1 MNIKFINANLTDKY
15 EFNCTL
21 SGTDLTCITPKIST
35 IDFPPF
41 YSENLK
47 LASNN
52 GTISNRYI
60 LYEQTNIDSFF
71 PQVIPESQGD
81 FLLNLTLKNETTI
94 KEGKMFLTLA
104 KFTEQDV
111 RYDLGALNKQL
122 TINQTISSLSKGVYE
137 MELFYFNPGSFEIRS
152 MFSVSALVN
161 ITFVG
166 TSTISL
172 LSNKDLFY
180 VDTNENITVQIDNMQ
195 DLYLSEVR
203 KEFVKCK
210 LGNTILPTYYI
221 GNQKFLCSVVSSIP
235 KEDSVSMIYR
245 NADAHNQ
252 EILLSSN
259 QLKIVFTGKS
269 IHFN

>member
-1 MNIKFINANLTDKY
+1 MNIKFINVNLTDKY

-21 SGTDLTCITPKIST
+21 TGTDLTCLTPKIST

-41 YSENLK
+41 YSESLK

-52 GTISNRYI
+52 GTLSNRYI
-60 LYEQTNIDSFF
+60 LYEQTIIDSFY
-71 PQVIPESQGD
+71 PQVISESQGN

-94 KEGKMFLTLA
+94 KEGKMYLTLA

-111 RYDLGALNKQL
+111 RYDLGALSNLKKINH
-122 TINQTISSLSKGVYE
+122 TIASIEKGVYE

-152 MFSVSALVN
+152 MFSVSPLVN

-166 TSTISL
+166 TSKISL
-172 LSNKDLFY
+172 ISNKDLFY
-180 VDTNENITVQIDNMQ
+180 VDNNENITVQIDDMQ
-195 DLYLSEVR
+195 NLYLSEER

-221 GNQKFLCSVVSSIP
+221 GNQKFLCSILSSTP
-235 KEDSVSMIYR
+235 KEDTISMIYR
-245 NADAHNQ
+245 NVDAHNQ

-259 QLKIVFTGKS
+259 KFKIVFTGNPS
-269 IHFN
+269 I